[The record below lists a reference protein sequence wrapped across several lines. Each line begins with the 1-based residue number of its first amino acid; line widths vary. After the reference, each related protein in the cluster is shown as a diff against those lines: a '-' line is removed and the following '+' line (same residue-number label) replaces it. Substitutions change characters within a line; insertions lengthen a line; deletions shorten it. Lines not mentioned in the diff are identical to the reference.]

1 MTDTMLIKEFRSGV
15 LESAHRGHICIVNDK
30 KQVVYSVGNP
40 HFRTFTRSAAK
51 PLQAIPGIRAG
62 IVDAYDFSQEE
73 IALMVSS
80 HRSEAFHRS
89 TLEQMKEKIN
99 LDEGGLVCAPS
110 FPLHE
115 ESRTDYIRQQ
125 GDKRRLLHN
134 CSGKHMGVLAYSKLK
149 GYDLASYADPNH
161 PVQQEIKQIISQ
173 LGEIDPSDMAAGV
186 DGCGFP
192 VFALPI
198 STMATAFLKLACPD
212 LIEDE
217 ETRKAAEVI
226 TAAMNKAPEMVG
238 GTGRVDSVL
247 LHDDNIVAKGGFQ
260 GVFCLALRKERL
272 GISFKVLDGSDEEW
286 GLIVKSILTQI
297 GYDNAETIQRLTEQF
312 PGEIRND
319 ARTVVG
325 KAESAF
331 ILESHA

>member
-1 MTDTMLIKEFRSGV
+1 MTDTLLLKEFRSGV
-15 LESAHRGHICIVNDK
+15 LESAHRGHICIVNEEG
-30 KQVVYSVGNP
+30 QIIYSAGNP

-62 IVDAYDFSQEE
+62 IADAYDFSQEE

-80 HRSEAFHRS
+80 HRSESYHRD
-89 TLEQMKEKIN
+89 TLEQMKGKID
-99 LDEGGLVCAPS
+99 LDEEGLVCAPS

-115 ESRTDYIRQQ
+115 ESRTEYIREQ

-134 CSGKHMGVLAYSKLK
+134 CSGKHMGVLAYSKIK
-149 GYDLASYADPNH
+149 GYDLHSYARPDH
-161 PVQQEIKQIISQ
+161 PVQQEIKQTISV
-173 LGEIDPSDMAAGV
+173 LGDIDPSDMAVGV

-192 VFALPI
+192 VYALPV

-217 ETRKAAEVI
+217 GTRKAVQVI
-226 TAAMNKAPEMVG
+226 TSAMNEAPEMVG

-247 LHDDNIVAKGGFQ
+247 LQDHNIVAKGGFQ
-260 GVFCLALRKERL
+260 GVFCFALRKERL

-312 PGEIRND
+312 PEEIRND
-319 ARTVVG
+319 AGTVVG
-325 KAESAF
+325 KAEAAF
-331 ILESHA
+331 VLESHK

>member
-1 MTDTMLIKEFRSGV
+1 MTDTMLLKEFRSGV
-15 LESAHRGHICIVNDK
+15 LESAHRGHICIVDDK
-30 KQVVYSVGNP
+30 GRVIYSAGDP

-62 IVDAYDFSQEE
+62 IADAYEFSQNE

-80 HRSEAFHRS
+80 HRSEPFHRD

-99 LDEGGLVCAPS
+99 IDEDGLVCAPS

-134 CSGKHMGVLAYSKLK
+134 CSGKHMGVLAYSKVR
-149 GYDLASYADPNH
+149 GYDLHSYADPNH
-161 PVQQEIKQIISQ
+161 PVQQEIKQTISD
-173 LGEIDPSDMAAGV
+173 LGEIDPSDMVAGV

-192 VFALPI
+192 VYALPI

-217 ETRKAAEVI
+217 GTRKAVQII
-226 TAAMNKAPEMVG
+226 TSAMNKSPQMVG

-247 LHDDNIVAKGGFQ
+247 LQDENIVAKGGFQ
-260 GVFCLALRKERL
+260 GVFCFALRKERL

-297 GYDNAETIQRLTEQF
+297 GYDNTETIQRLTEQF
-312 PGEIRND
+312 PEEIQND
-319 ARTVVG
+319 ARIVVG
-325 KAESAF
+325 KAEPAF
-331 ILESHA
+331 MLKSHS

>member
-1 MTDTMLIKEFRSGV
+1 MTDTLLLKEFRSGI
-15 LESAHRGHICIVNDK
+15 LESAHRGHISIVNEEG
-30 KQVVYSVGNP
+30 QVIYSAGDP

-62 IVDAYDFSQEE
+62 IADAYGLSEKE

-80 HRSEAFHRS
+80 HRSEPFHRE
-89 TLEQMKEKIN
+89 TLEQMKQKIN
-99 LDEGGLVCAPS
+99 VDENGLVCAPS

-115 ESRTDYIRQQ
+115 ASRTDYIRHQ
-125 GDKRRLLHN
+125 GDKRRLFHN

-149 GYDLASYADPNH
+149 GYDLDSYAQPNH
-161 PVQQEIKQIISQ
+161 PVQQEIKQTISM
-173 LGEIDPSDMAAGV
+173 LGEIEQNEMAAGT

-192 VFALPI
+192 VYALPI

-217 ETRKAAEVI
+217 GTRRAVEVI
-226 TAAMNKAPEMVG
+226 TSAMNKAPEMVG

-247 LHDDNIVAKGGFQ
+247 LQDENIVAKGGFQ
-260 GVFCLALRKERL
+260 GVFCFALRKERL
-272 GISFKVLDGSDEEW
+272 GISLKVLDGSDEEW

-297 GYDNAETIQRLTEQF
+297 GYNNAETIQRLEEQF
-312 PGEIRND
+312 PQEIYND
-319 ARTVVG
+319 EKTVVG
-325 KAESAF
+325 MAEAAF
-331 ILESHA
+331 TLQSHI